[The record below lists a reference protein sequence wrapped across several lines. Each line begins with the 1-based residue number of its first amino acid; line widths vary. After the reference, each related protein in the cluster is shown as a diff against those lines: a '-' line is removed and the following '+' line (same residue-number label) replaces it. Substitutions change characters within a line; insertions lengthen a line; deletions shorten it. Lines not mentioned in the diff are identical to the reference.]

1 MFGERKIVTLLL
13 KSDVNVNRP
22 YAQWVV
28 LEKVSITPELEAAH
42 DMGSTSKIGE
52 RDQVIEAKIS
62 SNDIDNIISELLKI
76 KLDETIKYSKGEVR
90 ERPKA

>member
-1 MFGERKIVTLLL
+1 
-13 KSDVNVNRP
+13 
-22 YAQWVV
+22 
-28 LEKVSITPELEAAH
+28 
-42 DMGSTSKIGE
+42 MGSTSKIGE